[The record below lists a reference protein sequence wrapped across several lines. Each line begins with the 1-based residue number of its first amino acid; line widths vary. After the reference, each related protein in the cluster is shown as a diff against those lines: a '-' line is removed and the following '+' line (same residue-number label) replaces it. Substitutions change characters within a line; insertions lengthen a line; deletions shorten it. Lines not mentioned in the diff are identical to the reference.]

1 MAARIRAVSGN
12 FSCSKLPPRIP
23 AVLRSQTCR
32 WVVCVDAAGRVPQMA
47 PPSAPEVFER
57 SSAQLRVSG
66 GVLDVGMP
74 QPKLQPP
81 GIMAGIGQE
90 VSASVAQHV
99 RVQVG

>member
-1 MAARIRAVSGN
+1 MPMG
-12 FSCSKLPPRIP
+12 C
-23 AVLRSQTCR
+23 LRRS
-32 WVVCVDAAGRVPQMA
+32 AGRVPQMA
-47 PPSAPEVFER
+47 PPCRLNIVSAPEVFER